1 MQIFKYNICYL
12 TMVKM
17 RPKTIRIIES
27 IHSKGVFGPCSCGGE
42 VLYYT
47 DRGVRCSTC
56 GKLYGVWANRQRSLV
71 QRARELL
78 LQTQGVRRED
88 EGFSEDGGK
97 PKEFSEAPR
106 KSDDYSEFETVQD
119 DVELTV

>member
-1 MQIFKYNICYL
+1 
-12 TMVKM
+12 M

-56 GKLYGVWANRQRSLV
+56 GKLYGVWANRPIALLKRAKEILAQEPTTGEVKEIMEDV
-71 QRARELL
+71 QVEASREKAAE
-78 LQTQGVRRED
+78 Q
-88 EGFSEDGGK
+88 
-97 PKEFSEAPR
+97 
-106 KSDDYSEFETVQD
+106 DYSEFVIEEEDLEVPT
-119 DVELTV
+119 EPAG

>member
-1 MQIFKYNICYL
+1 
-12 TMVKM
+12 M

-56 GKLYGVWANRQRSLV
+56 GKLYGVWANRPRAFL
-71 QRARELL
+71 QRAKEILAQEPTIREVKESMEDV
-78 LQTQGVRRED
+78 QTETGREKT
-88 EGFSEDGGK
+88 EE
-97 PKEFSEAPR
+97 
-106 KSDDYSEFETVQD
+106 DYSEFITAEEDLEVAAESTS
-119 DVELTV
+119 

>member
-1 MQIFKYNICYL
+1 
-12 TMVKM
+12 M

-56 GKLYGVWANRQRSLV
+56 GKLYGVWANRPTALLK
-71 QRARELL
+71 RAKEVLAQEPTTRELKEIVEE
-78 LQTQGVRRED
+78 TQAASDRERIEED
-88 EGFSEDGGK
+88 FSEFVTEEEDL
-97 PKEFSEAPR
+97 EVA
-106 KSDDYSEFETVQD
+106 T
-119 DVELTV
+119 ELTG

>member
-1 MQIFKYNICYL
+1 
-12 TMVKM
+12 M

-56 GKLYGVWANRQRSLV
+56 GKLYGVWANRPTALLK
-71 QRARELL
+71 RAKEILAQEPTTGEMKEIVEEAQVASSRE
-78 LQTQGVRRED
+78 RIEEDYREYVTK
-88 EGFSEDGGK
+88 EEDL
-97 PKEFSEAPR
+97 E
-106 KSDDYSEFETVQD
+106 
-119 DVELTV
+119 VEIEPTI

>member
-1 MQIFKYNICYL
+1 
-12 TMVKM
+12 M

-56 GKLYGVWANRQRSLV
+56 GKLYGVWANRP
-71 QRARELL
+71 RALL
-78 LQTQGVRRED
+78 SRAKEILAQEPTTGEVKEIMEDVTAESVR
-88 EGFSEDGGK
+88 GK
-97 PKEFSEAPR
+97 AEE
-106 KSDDYSEFETVQD
+106 DYSEFVTEED
-119 DVELTV
+119 EVEVATEPTS

>member
-1 MQIFKYNICYL
+1 
-12 TMVKM
+12 M

-56 GKLYGVWANRQRSLV
+56 GKLYGVWANRPIALLK
-71 QRARELL
+71 RAKEVLAQEPTTREVKEIVEE
-78 LQTQGVRRED
+78 TQAVSGRERI
-88 EGFSEDGGK
+88 EEDYREYVT
-97 PKEFSEAPR
+97 KEE
-106 KSDDYSEFETVQD
+106 DLE
-119 DVELTV
+119 VEIEPTI